1 MSQGTGQ
8 DIATTWLRRRPSR
21 LGHRLTQPASFWAS
35 SYRQV
40 LLASP
45 NLGAMKV
52 VRLGWLGTMTD
63 RAEELAAFYRDVLQ
77 LPLVRREPGCWVYG
91 LPDGSLV
98 EVFARGYGRDHFQ
111 TGPVAG
117 FAVDDLPAARE
128 ELLERGIELLG
139 QPGPTWQHFRGPD
152 GNVYELVAG
161 AEPGSDPG
169 SSSGA

>member
-1 MSQGTGQ
+1 
-8 DIATTWLRRRPSR
+8 
-21 LGHRLTQPASFWAS
+21 
-35 SYRQV
+35 
-40 LLASP
+40 
-45 NLGAMKV
+45 MKV

-117 FAVDDLPAARE
+117 FAVDDLSAARE

-152 GNVYELVAG
+152 GNVYELVVSG
-161 AEPGSDPG
+161 ADPDPDPEP
-169 SSSGA
+169 SSGA